1 MFPRLI
7 WFVLSPVFELFL
19 QTTCA
24 AAAPCKSSF
33 AGRSHV
39 EHSTKGST
47 CYNRLC
53 RITLVDFGCAR
64 FVGPASHVGD
74 DNGSDRVPMSP
85 VGTPAYQPPEVND
98 LIRLHTLRPCS
109 SNRPATWS
117 SFPAID
123 MYGAGAVLHAMFFQ
137 RLLPGAREGLEKL
150 RNEGYHR
157 TYRRTPEF
165 QALLHRCRAAAN
177 LLDCL
182 LDPAPARRPTARA
195 ALQHA
200 WLQDV
205 AACVRAESQAAVE
218 RSMRGAAEA
227 AQSSTPSNT
236 MGWQRCPRPLCRS
249 RSCEQRRPT
258 ARITPKADMPPCRC
272 GVCWRTSV
280 ARRCPV
286 ALRDGVTRVLKIFVS
301 AIARIS
307 GEIPR

>member
-19 QTTCA
+19 ADDLRGCSTLQKLVCRPTTCGTQHKRLNMLQQVM
-24 AAAPCKSSF
+24 PHYP
-33 AGRSHV
+33 GRLR
-39 EHSTKGST
+39 G
-47 CYNRLC
+47 
-53 RITLVDFGCAR
+53 AR

-165 QALLHRCRAAAN
+165 QALLHRCPAAAN

-218 RSMRGAAEA
+218 RSMRGGGT
-227 AQSSTPSNT
+227 SSAIEHPIEYD
-236 MGWQRCPRPLCRS
+236 GL
-249 RSCEQRRPT
+249 
-258 ARITPKADMPPCRC
+258 AKMPPPAVPLQELRATPPHRPDNAE
-272 GVCWRTSV
+272 GRHAPYAAAAFVGE
-280 ARRCPV
+280 P
-286 ALRDGVTRVLKIFVS
+286 ALRGDV
-301 AIARIS
+301 
-307 GEIPR
+307 P